1 MNILLSRDTATVICD
16 LSSFN
21 LATPLLL
28 IYNLSTFIGKINVTV
43 NIFIII
49 CALVFLLFRSACYSL
64 WKLMGEKRFL
74 TGLDQP
80 LKLQE

>member
-1 MNILLSRDTATVICD
+1 MNIMLSRDTATVICD

-21 LATPLLL
+21 LETTLLL

-49 CALVFLLFRSACYSL
+49 CALLFLLFRSACYSL
-64 WKLMGEKRFL
+64 WKLIG
-74 TGLDQP
+74 GNP
-80 LKLQE
+80 S